1 MAEKNRTLSKATK
14 SLMLKEPFY
23 GLFLVSLNKEWDE
36 RIPTACVS
44 KHNIGYKL
52 KVNTEFWN
60 SLSENHQLG
69 LLKHELL
76 HIVFFHVNIHEEFQN
91 KKLANI
97 AMDIEINQYIDSD
110 MLPDGALL
118 PSTFPELNLP
128 LKAGCREYYRLLQ
141 EEVQG
146 GCQNTPQLGQ
156 MLKEAEQWE
165 IDGNGNIRDENGNI
179 IPVHDWKDFEG
190 LSEAEK
196 KLLKSQT
203 EHVLSDIA
211 NSVNK
216 SCGNVPGEVQSLLKS
231 LEKEPPKFD
240 WRGYLRRF
248 SGGSQKVY
256 TKKLKRKPNKRFD
269 ENPGLKIKQ
278 RRHMLLAIDTSGSVN
293 ENELKEFFN
302 EIDHI
307 HKTGTEITIVQCDT
321 AISNISAYKPNQEIK
336 IYGRGGTSFQ
346 PVIDYYNENFH
357 KYTSLVYFTDGEAGS
372 PYNVRGRI
380 LWVLSS
386 QSQLNNELPGQ
397 VIKLN

>member
-1 MAEKNRTLSKATK
+1 MADKNKTLSKATK
-14 SLMLKEPFY
+14 TLMLKEPFY
-23 GLFLVSLNKEWDE
+23 GLFLISLNKEWDE
-36 RIPTACVS
+36 RIPTAGVA

-76 HIVFFHVNIHEEFQN
+76 HIVFFHVNIHEEFAD

-97 AMDIEINQYIDSD
+97 AMDIEINQYISSD
-110 MLPDGALL
+110 ILPDGALL

-128 LKAGCREYYRLLQ
+128 LKAGCREYYKLLQ
-141 EEVQG
+141 KEANNSCSNSPNLE
-146 GCQNTPQLGQ
+146 Q
-156 MLKEAEQWE
+156 MLQESGKWE
-165 IDGNGNIRDENGNI
+165 IDGGGNVRDQDGNIV
-179 IPVHDWKDFEG
+179 PVHNWQDFEG

-196 KLLKSQT
+196 KLLESQT
-203 EHVLSDIA
+203 QHVLNDIA
-211 NSVNK
+211 NSINK
-216 SCGNVPGEVQSLLKS
+216 TCGNIPGEIVGLLKS
-231 LEKEPPKFD
+231 LQKEPPKFD

-256 TKKLKRKPNKRFD
+256 TRKLKRKPNKRFD

-293 ENELKEFFN
+293 ENELKEFFS

-307 HKTGTEITIVQCDT
+307 HKTGTEITVVQCDT
-321 AISNISAYKPNQEIK
+321 AISNISGYKPNQDIK

-346 PVIDYYNENFH
+346 PVIDYYNDNFH
-357 KYTSLVYFTDGEAGS
+357 KYTSLVYFTDGEAYS
-372 PYNVRGRI
+372 PDSVRGRI

-386 QSQLNNELPGQ
+386 QSTINNELPGQ

>member
-23 GLFLVSLNKEWDE
+23 GLFLVSLNKEWNE

-76 HIVFFHVNIHEEFQN
+76 HIVFFHVNIHEEFAD

-97 AMDIEINQYIDSD
+97 AMDIEINQYIASD
-110 MLPDGALL
+110 ILPDGALL

-128 LKAGCREYYRLLQ
+128 LKAGCREYYKLLQ
-141 EEVQG
+141 NEVNG
-146 GCQNTPQLGQ
+146 GCQNSPQLGQ
-156 MLKEAEQWE
+156 MVKESEKWE
-165 IDGNGNIRDENGNI
+165 IDGEGNIRDQNGNI
-179 IPVHDWKDFEG
+179 VPVHDWKDFEG

-203 EHVLSDIA
+203 EHVLTDIA

-216 SCGNVPGEVQSLLKS
+216 SCGNIPGEIQSVLKS
-231 LEKEPPKFD
+231 LEKEPAKFD

-248 SGGSQKVY
+248 SGGSQRVY
-256 TKKLKRKPNKRFD
+256 TKKLRRKPNKRFD

-293 ENELKEFFN
+293 ENELREFFN

-321 AISNISAYKPNQEIK
+321 AINNISAYKPNQEIK

-357 KYTSLVYFTDGEAGS
+357 RYTSLVYFTDGEAWS
-372 PYNVRGRI
+372 PDNVKGRI

-386 QSQLNNELPGQ
+386 HSQLNNTLPGQ

>member
-1 MAEKNRTLSKATK
+1 MADKNKTLSKATK
-14 SLMLKEPFY
+14 TLMLKEPFY

-36 RIPTACVS
+36 RIPTAGVA

-76 HIVFFHVNIHEEFQN
+76 HIVFFHVNIHEEFAD

-97 AMDIEINQYIDSD
+97 AMDIEINQYIAADI
-110 MLPDGALL
+110 LPDGALL

-128 LKAGCREYYRLLQ
+128 LKAGCREYYKLLQ
-141 EEVQG
+141 DEVEG
-146 GCQNTPQLGQ
+146 GCQNSPQLGQ
-156 MLKEAEQWE
+156 MVQESGKWE
-165 IDGNGNIRDENGNI
+165 IDGEGNVRDQDGNLV
-179 IPVHDWKDFEG
+179 PVHDWKDFEG

-203 EHVLSDIA
+203 EHVLTDIA

-231 LEKEPPKFD
+231 LEKEPAKFD
-240 WRGYLRRF
+240 WRDYLRRF
-248 SGGSQKVY
+248 SGGSQRVY
-256 TKKLKRKPNKRFD
+256 TKKLRRKPNKRFD

-293 ENELKEFFN
+293 ENELREFFN

-321 AISNISAYKPNQEIK
+321 AINNISAYKPNQEIK

-357 KYTSLVYFTDGEAGS
+357 KYTSLVYFTDGEAWS
-372 PYNVRGRI
+372 PDKVRGKV

-386 QSQLNNELPGQ
+386 QSTINNGLPGQ

>member
-1 MAEKNRTLSKATK
+1 MSDKNKTLSKATK
-14 SLMLKEPFY
+14 TLMLKEPFY
-23 GLFLVSLNKEWDE
+23 GLFLVSLNKEWNE
-36 RIPTACVS
+36 QKPTACVS

-52 KVNTEFWN
+52 EINTDFWN
-60 SLSENHQLG
+60 SLSQEHQLG

-110 MLPDGALL
+110 MLPNGALL

-128 LKAGCREYYRLLQ
+128 LKVGCREYYRLLQ
-141 EEVQG
+141 DEVQG
-146 GCQNTPQLGQ
+146 GCQNSPQLGQ

-165 IDGNGNIRDENGNI
+165 TYGNGNIRDENGNI

-216 SCGNVPGEVQSLLKS
+216 SCGNLPGEVQSLLKS

-307 HKTGTEITIVQCDT
+307 HKTGTEITVVQCDT
-321 AISNISAYKPNQEIK
+321 AISNISAYKPNHEIK

-357 KYTSLVYFTDGEAGS
+357 KYTSLVYFTDGEAWS
-372 PYNVRGRI
+372 PDNVKGRV

-386 QSQLNNELPGQ
+386 QSTINNELPGQ

>member
-1 MAEKNRTLSKATK
+1 MEKNKTLSKATK
-14 SLMLKEPFY
+14 TLMLKEPFY

-36 RIPTACVS
+36 RVPTAGVC

-60 SLSENHQLG
+60 SLSPSHQLG

-76 HIVFFHVNIHEEFQN
+76 HIVFFHVNIQEEFAD

-97 AMDIEINQYIDSD
+97 AMDIEINQYISSD
-110 MLPDGALL
+110 ILPDGALL

-128 LKAGCREYYRLLQ
+128 LKAGCREYYKLLQ
-141 EEVQG
+141 KEAEN
-146 GCQNTPQLGQ
+146 GCQNCSQLGQ
-156 MLKEAEQWE
+156 MLQESEQWE
-165 IDGNGNIRDENGNI
+165 MDGEGNIRDQNGNI
-179 IPVHDWKDFEG
+179 VPVHDWKDFEG

-203 EHVLSDIA
+203 EHVLADIA

-216 SCGNVPGEVQSLLKS
+216 SCGNIPGEIAGLLKS
-231 LEKEPPKFD
+231 LEKEPAKFD

-248 SGGSQKVY
+248 SGGSQRVY
-256 TKKLKRKPNKRFD
+256 TKKLRRKPNKRFD

-293 ENELKEFFN
+293 ETELKEFFN

-307 HKTGTEITIVQCDT
+307 HKTGTEITVIQCDT
-321 AISNISAYKPNQEIK
+321 AISNISAYKPNQDIK

-357 KYTSLVYFTDGEAGS
+357 KYTSLVYFTDGEAWS
-372 PYNVRGRI
+372 PDNVKGRI

-386 QSQLNNELPGQ
+386 QSNINNELPGQ

>member
-1 MAEKNRTLSKATK
+1 MVDKNKTLSKATK
-14 SLMLKEPFY
+14 TLMLKEPFY

-36 RIPTACVS
+36 KIPTAGVC

-52 KVNTEFWN
+52 KVNTEFWS

-76 HIVFFHVNIHEEFQN
+76 HIVFFHVNIHEEFSN
-91 KKLANI
+91 HKLANI

-110 MLPDGALL
+110 ILPDGALL

-128 LKAGCREYYRLLQ
+128 YKAGCREYYKLLQ
-141 EEVQG
+141 QEANT
-146 GCQNTPQLGQ
+146 GCANSPQLDQ
-156 MLKEAEQWE
+156 MIKESEKWE
-165 IDGNGNIRDENGNI
+165 IDGQGNVRDQDGNIVPI
-179 IPVHDWKDFEG
+179 HDWKDFEG

-231 LEKEPPKFD
+231 LEKEPAKFD

-248 SGGSQKVY
+248 SGGSQRVY
-256 TKKLKRKPNKRFD
+256 TKKLRRKPNKRFD

-293 ENELKEFFN
+293 ENELREFFN

-307 HKTGTEITIVQCDT
+307 HKTGTEITVVQCDT
-321 AISNISAYKPNQEIK
+321 AISNISAYKPNQDIK

-346 PVIDYYNENFH
+346 PVIDYYNQNFH
-357 KYTSLVYFTDGEAGS
+357 KYTSLVYFTDGEAWT
-372 PYNVRGRI
+372 PDNVRGRI

-386 QSQLNNELPGQ
+386 QSNINNELPGQ

>member
-1 MAEKNRTLSKATK
+1 MVDKNKTLSKATK
-14 SLMLKEPFY
+14 TLMLKEPFY

-36 RIPTACVS
+36 RIPTAGVC

-52 KVNTEFWN
+52 KVNAEFWN
-60 SLSENHQLG
+60 SLSEDHQLG

-76 HIVFFHVNIHEEFQN
+76 HIVFFHVNIQEEFAD

-97 AMDIEINQYIDSD
+97 AMDIEINQYINSD
-110 MLPDGALL
+110 ILPDGALL

-128 LKAGCREYYRLLQ
+128 LKAGCREYYELLQ
-141 EEVQG
+141 DEVNG
-146 GCQNTPQLGQ
+146 GCQNSPQLGQ
-156 MLKEAEQWE
+156 MLQESKKWE
-165 IDGNGNIRDENGNI
+165 IDGQGNVRDQNGNIV
-179 IPVHDWKDFEG
+179 PVHDWKDFEG

-203 EHVLSDIA
+203 EHVLTDIA

-216 SCGNVPGEVQSLLKS
+216 SCGNIPGEIASLLKS
-231 LEKEPPKFD
+231 LEKEPAKFD

-256 TKKLKRKPNKRFD
+256 TKKLRRKPNKRFD

-293 ENELKEFFN
+293 EEELKEFFN

-307 HKTGTEITIVQCDT
+307 HKTGTEITVVQCDT
-321 AISNISAYKPNQEIK
+321 AISNISAYKPNQDIK

-357 KYTSLVYFTDGEAGS
+357 KYTSLVYFTDGEAWS
-372 PYNVRGRI
+372 PDNVRGRI

-386 QSQLNNELPGQ
+386 QSQINNKLPGQ